1 MVYLLKMV
9 IFPYFP
15 IFSQIFP
22 YFPMEIKLQI
32 QDFIPVAKLVRGFQR
47 TGGIE
52 GQPEKSGK
60 TRMDGGDT

>member
-1 MVYLLKMV
+1 
-9 IFPYFP
+9 
-15 IFSQIFP
+15 
-22 YFPMEIKLQI
+22 MEIKLQI

-60 TRMDGGDT
+60 ARMDGGDT